1 MYSIKQKKYL
11 TNVINLIELNQE
23 RTLFSIQNI
32 SAILKKQVQT
42 VEMLSRRI

>member
-42 VEMLSRRI
+42 VEILSRRI